1 MKPGYLLALLCL
13 FPVLASADIYKSVD
27 ADGHITY
34 SSTPLR
40 GSKRIIDSSSQPSS
54 APRSRSAAS
63 PADFPKVNQETQKGR
78 DQTRRKI
85 LEDELNTEQGL
96 LAEAK
101 RNFQTAQANPKLA
114 KDNEKMK
121 ELTAQVELHQR
132 NIEALNTEISRLK

>member
-1 MKPGYLLALLCL
+1 MKPGYLLALLCML
-13 FPVLASADIYKSVD
+13 PGLSLADIYKSVD

-40 GSKRIIDSSSQPSS
+40 GSKRISESPAKSQTGH
-54 APRSRSAAS
+54 ARSAAS

-85 LEDELNTEQGL
+85 LEDELANEQGL
-96 LAEAK
+96 LAGAQRDLK
-101 RNFQTAQANPKLA
+101 AAQDHPAQA
-114 KDNEKMK
+114 KDSGRMK
-121 ELTAQVELHQR
+121 ELSAQVELHLR